1 MKTVRKTWGVLLV
14 AVALVMGSCSKEKDE
29 PIPAPKFEWTTDIA
43 TDMPVFV
50 VPDTKV
56 EIGYAAEYVQSV
68 TTGSLPNGWNVKVN
82 EGTQKI
88 EISATADAETKATL
102 EVTITGNDG
111 KPLSQHVEL
120 YCLNTFDDPAGVF
133 VLNEG
138 NMTTENGSLTW
149 ISPEGYVLDDAC
161 KTVNGSELGNVAQD
175 MAIYDGQIYIISQN
189 GNKNPN
195 GTTFENDGMLVI
207 ADAHTL
213 KRTAAFTNDDLQG
226 LDWPTHIA
234 VLDDQHLYIRDNAGI
249 YRFDPTTKMLTFIT
263 GSDGAPKSRFV
274 TMGGKAY
281 TFKSGYS
288 SKLLEISTESDAVTS
303 ISFPYSIPCMIN
315 RVLGI
320 QGADDGRMWV
330 MTSTSTT
337 VGSGQTAIGK
347 FNLSDRSM
355 IQRRIGVEPG
365 VGSSGEAFAAYGN
378 NLYYADGVTV
388 YCLPFDES
396 EDLKAD
402 SGLEAEQWMVDLSAL
417 DKNAGLR
424 YNGLGVHP
432 TSGRVYIN
440 TIKSY
445 ALFGQNQIWGFDFAT
460 STKAPAVK
468 YENYTNFP
476 AGFYFPAGRQ

>member
-1 MKTVRKTWGVLLV
+1 MKMKKTWGLLLV
-14 AVALVMGSCSKEKDE
+14 AVALVMGSCTKENDE
-29 PIPAPKFEWTTDIA
+29 PAPAPTFEWTTDIT
-43 TDMPVFV
+43 TDGPVFV

-56 EIGYAAEYVQSV
+56 EMAYAAEHVQTVTVEALPSGWSV
-68 TTGSLPNGWNVKVN
+68 SVDQNAR
-82 EGTQKI
+82 KI
-88 EISATADAETKATL
+88 ELSATADATTNATL
-102 EVTITGNDG
+102 KLTVAGAGEQT
-111 KPLSQHVEL
+111 LSQSVKL
-120 YCLNTFDDPAGVF
+120 YCLNNFDNPAGVF

-149 ISPEGYVLDDAC
+149 ISPEGYVLADAY
-161 KTVNGSELGNVAQD
+161 KAVNGTELGNVAQD
-175 MAIYDGQIYIISQN
+175 MAFYGGKIYIISQN

-195 GTTFENDGMLVI
+195 GTVFENDGMLVV

-213 KRTAAFTNDDLQG
+213 KRTAAFTNDDLEG

-234 VLDDQHLYIRDNAGI
+234 VLDEQHLYIRDNAGI
-249 YRFDPTTKMLTFIT
+249 YRFDPTTQALTFVS

-274 TMGGKAY
+274 TMDGKAY
-281 TFKSGYS
+281 TFKSGYF
-288 SKLLEISTESDAVTS
+288 SKLLELSTESDAVKS
-303 ISFPYSIPCMIN
+303 ISFPYSVPCMIN

-337 VGSGQTAIGK
+337 VGSGQIAIGK
-347 FNLSDRSM
+347 FNLTDCTM

-378 NLYYADGVTV
+378 NLYYADGVTL

-402 SGLEAEQWMVDLSAL
+402 SGLEAEQWLVDLSGL
-417 DKNAGLR
+417 DKNAGIR

-432 TSGRVYIN
+432 RSGRVYIN

-445 ALFGQNQIWGFDFAT
+445 ALFGQNQIWGFDFDT
-460 STKAPAVK
+460 SAEAPAVK
-468 YENYTNFP
+468 YENYTHFP
-476 AGFYFPAGRQ
+476 AGFYFPVGRQ

>member
-1 MKTVRKTWGVLLV
+1 MKMKKTWGLLLV
-14 AVALVMGSCSKEKDE
+14 AVALVMGSCTKENDE
-29 PIPAPKFEWTTDIA
+29 PAPAPTFEWTTDITA
-43 TDMPVFV
+43 DAPVFV

-56 EIGYAAEYVQSV
+56 EMAYAAEHVQTVTAETLPSGWSV
-68 TTGSLPNGWNVKVN
+68 SVDQNAR
-82 EGTQKI
+82 KI
-88 EISATADAETKATL
+88 EISATADATTNATL
-102 EVTITGNDG
+102 KLTVAGVGEQT
-111 KPLSQHVEL
+111 LSQSVKL
-120 YCLNTFDDPAGVF
+120 YCLNNFDNPAGVF

-149 ISPEGYVLDDAC
+149 ISPEGYVLADAY
-161 KTVNGSELGNVAQD
+161 KAVNGTELGNVAQD
-175 MAIYDGQIYIISQN
+175 MAFYGGKIYIISQN

-195 GTTFENDGMLVI
+195 GTVFENDGMLVI

-213 KRTAAFTNDDLQG
+213 KRTAAFTNDDLEG

-234 VLDDQHLYIRDNAGI
+234 VLDEQHLYIRDNAGI
-249 YRFDPTTKMLTFIT
+249 YRFDPTTKALTFVS

-274 TMGGKAY
+274 TMDGKAY
-281 TFKSGYS
+281 TFKSGYL
-288 SKLLEISTESDAVTS
+288 SKLLELSTESDAVKS
-303 ISFPYSIPCMIN
+303 ISFPYSVPCMIN

-337 VGSGQTAIGK
+337 VGSGQIAIGK
-347 FNLSDRSM
+347 FNLTDRTM

-378 NLYYADGVTV
+378 NLYYADGVTL

-396 EDLKAD
+396 EDHKAD
-402 SGLEAEQWMVDLSAL
+402 SGLEAEQWLVDLSGL
-417 DKNAGLR
+417 DKNAGIR

-432 TSGRVYIN
+432 RSGRVYIN

-445 ALFGQNQIWGFDFAT
+445 ALFGQNQIWGFDFDT
-460 STKAPAVK
+460 SAEAPAVK
-468 YENYTNFP
+468 YENYTHFP
-476 AGFYFPAGRQ
+476 AGFYFPVGRQ